1 MHLRRNC
8 GIVGWTL
15 RLPHLYPHRRII
27 LALLLLG
34 CLLLFP
40 LTAQAADIN
49 VTAAC
54 DIYEAVKSAN
64 DNSNS
69 HESACTAGSGS
80 DTIILPT
87 GGGTTT
93 LTSTLG
99 ISSNITINGNG
110 HTLSG
115 GNSRRVINLE
125 SDSVLTVNNVAIA
138 NGRVTRI
145 QDRGAGIKAVQL
157 AN

>member
-1 MHLRRNC
+1 MGLAF
-8 GIVGWTL
+8 
-15 RLPHLYPHRRII
+15 RLPLNYPLRRII
-27 LALLLLG
+27 LALLLPA

-49 VTAAC
+49 VTTAC

-69 HESACTAGSGS
+69 HESACTAGSGD

-93 LTSTLG
+93 LTSTL
-99 ISSNITINGNG
+99 ILSSNITIEGNG

-115 GNSRRVINLE
+115 NSARRVIDAQRHLTINNLTIR
-125 SDSVLTVNNVAIA
+125 DARTPTN
-138 NGRVTRI
+138 
-145 QDRGAGIKAVQL
+145 QHGAGILSNRVRARFCCKR
-157 AN
+157 

>member
-8 GIVGWTL
+8 GIVGWAL
-15 RLPHLYPHRRII
+15 SLPHLYRHRRII
-27 LALLLLG
+27 LTLLLPV

-40 LTAQAADIN
+40 LIAQAADIT
-49 VTAAC
+49 VTTEC

-69 HESACTAGSGS
+69 HESACTAGSGD

-93 LTSTLG
+93 LTA
-99 ISSNITINGNG
+99 
-110 HTLSG
+110 TLSIKLKYHH
-115 GNSRRVINLE
+115 RRQWAYPQRQQCQT
-125 SDSVLTVNNVAIA
+125 SH
-138 NGRVTRI
+138 
-145 QDRGAGIKAVQL
+145 
-157 AN
+157 